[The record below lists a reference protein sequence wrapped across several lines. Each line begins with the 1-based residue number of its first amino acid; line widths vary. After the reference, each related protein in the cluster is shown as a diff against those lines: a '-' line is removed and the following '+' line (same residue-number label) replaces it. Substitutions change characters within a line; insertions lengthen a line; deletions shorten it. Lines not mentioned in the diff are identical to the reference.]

1 MNTKKYNTKKNK
13 YKIQSKSRRIKLV
26 IKEKRKNSAKKR
38 KNSKNNKKN
47 KSKHYKVQ
55 YGCSKN
61 GCQKGGSIEFQPLTD
76 ITRSIGGSINSFQNT
91 IMGTNDG
98 Y

>member
-1 MNTKKYNTKKNK
+1 MNKKKYNTKKNK
-13 YKIQSKSRRIKLV
+13 YKKIQNNSRRIKLV
-26 IKEKRKNSAKKR
+26 IKEKRKNSAKKN
-38 KNSKNNKKN
+38 KKNKKN

-55 YGCSKN
+55 YGCSKY
-61 GCQKGGSIEFQPLTD
+61 QKGGSIEFQPLTD
-76 ITRSIGGSINSFQNT
+76 ITRSIGGTINSFQNT

>member
-1 MNTKKYNTKKNK
+1 MNKKKYNTKKNK

-26 IKEKRKNSAKKR
+26 IKEKR

-61 GCQKGGSIEFQPLTD
+61 GCQKGGSIEFQPVTD
-76 ITRSIGGSINSFQNT
+76 ITRSIGGTINSFQNT